1 MESIPIKHKEPQETV
16 SLHVIIVIHYLQAYE
31 I

>member
-1 MESIPIKHKEPQETV
+1 MGNIPIKHKEPQETA
-16 SLHVIIVIHYLQAYE
+16 SLHVIIVIHYLQVYE